1 MRKIAFTLLS
11 TMLLLAPQLRAQEEE
26 MVYKPDY
33 EFADSGFSRGDA
45 GSEAIGAS
53 MFGWGIL
60 MIVGITVLSLVVKS
74 STASSS

>member
-1 MRKIAFTLLS
+1 MRKITFTFLS
-11 TMLLLAPQLRAQEEE
+11 ALLLLAPQLRAQEE

-45 GSEAIGAS
+45 GTEAIGAS

-60 MIVGITVLSLVVKS
+60 MIVGITILSLAVKS
-74 STASSS
+74 STGSSS